1 MGRMAG
7 YLLKCSWHSFIARKI
22 ASRIALSEREK
33 GMFSEE
39 ITKIHQA
46 VFPTDVILAIA
57 YLVKTRKSLRVWEV
71 QTSEKEDIKR
81 IYREVRILS
90 GKLIPQGD
98 ESALS
103 VITALRRK
111 SGDIANQYLKNEISY
126 IASRGGLFEVLS
138 DLVTVGDILEARKEE
153 SQISLYDL
161 LGIKKQAQSDEV
173 KIAYRNI
180 VPAIHPDL
188 HPGNQYLESL
198 TKLVNTAYVTLSN
211 STQREAYNVR
221 MDF

>member
-1 MGRMAG
+1 
-7 YLLKCSWHSFIARKI
+7 
-22 ASRIALSEREK
+22 
-33 GMFSEE
+33 
-39 ITKIHQA
+39 
-46 VFPTDVILAIA
+46 
-57 YLVKTRKSLRVWEV
+57 
-71 QTSEKEDIKR
+71 
-81 IYREVRILS
+81 
-90 GKLIPQGD
+90 
-98 ESALS
+98 
-103 VITALRRK
+103 
-111 SGDIANQYLKNEISY
+111 
-126 IASRGGLFEVLS
+126 VLS